1 MSKKKIMIIEDQALL
16 NNMMKNTLSIEFE
29 ISCTC
34 TSAKDMMNMYEKYKP
49 DLILTDVVT
58 KDSANGIEYAKE
70 IKLKYGKNVKIL
82 AITGVPE
89 ITFLNKAK
97 EYNLDGLIYK
107 DIDSESLLFSVN
119 QVLKGY
125 TLFPD
130 NYLYN
135 EDNEKFKDLT
145 EKEIKIIK
153 YLCEA
158 KDREEI
164 AEALNITLGTLK
176 NYITNILNKL
186 EFDSISK
193 LTIFCL
199 SNGYIVPNENKK
211 KS

>member
-1 MSKKKIMIIEDQALL
+1 MNNKKKIIIIEDQALL
-16 NNMMKNTLSIEFE
+16 NNMIKKTLSNDYE
-29 ISCTC
+29 IVSTC
-34 TSAKDMMNMYEKYKP
+34 TSAKDMMTLYKKYTP

-58 KDSANGIEYAKE
+58 KSGANGIEYAKE
-70 IKLKYGKNVKIL
+70 VKEKYKNKVKIL

-107 DIDSESLLFSVN
+107 DIDSESLLFSIKE
-119 QVLKGY
+119 VLNGY

-130 NYLYN
+130 NYAYN
-135 EDNEKFKDLT
+135 EDNEKFKNLSD
-145 EKEIKIIK
+145 KEIKIIK

-164 AEALNITLGTLK
+164 AEALNITSGTLK
-176 NYITNILNKL
+176 NYITNILTKL
-186 EFDSISK
+186 DFDSISK

-199 SNGYIVPNENKK
+199 SNGYIVPNQK
-211 KS
+211 

>member
-1 MSKKKIMIIEDQALL
+1 MEKKKIIIIEDQALL
-16 NNMMKNTLSIEFE
+16 NNMIKNTLSNDYDVVT
-29 ISCTC
+29 SCSC
-34 TSAKDMMNMYEKYKP
+34 AKDMLSLYEKYNP

-58 KDSANGIEYAKE
+58 ANGANGIKYAKD
-70 IKLKYGKNVKIL
+70 IKEKYGNKVKIL
-82 AITGVPE
+82 AITGIPE
-89 ITFLNKAK
+89 ITFLNMAK

-107 DIDSESLLFSVN
+107 DINSETLLFSIQ

-130 NYLYN
+130 NYIYN
-135 EDNEKFKDLT
+135 CENEKFKSLT
-145 EKEIKIIK
+145 DKEIKIIK

-164 AEALNITLGTLK
+164 ASLLNITLGTLK
-176 NYITNILNKL
+176 NYITNILSKL

-199 SNGYIVPNENKK
+199 SNGYIIPNEK
-211 KS
+211 